1 VPFNFRG
8 NNMSDH
14 KEKEEEQEE
23 QYNNSSYLYTTPTTN
38 WPFAKKQR
46 DI

>member
-1 VPFNFRG
+1 MF
-8 NNMSDH
+8 DYIE
-14 KEKEEEQEE
+14 KEKKEEEQEE

-46 DI
+46 NI